1 MSHVQPIKPPR
12 YSSTYEDGTYQ
23 YRHVI
28 LDKSTLT
35 TIPKTRLM
43 NEYEWRAL
51 GIQQGPHW
59 EHYLIHKPEP
69 FVLMFRRL
77 LKYRAELNP
86 AMQQQNTHFPTTRMP
101 TSSTLNLSISHP
113 LGDSTNMKKNM
124 IINGGSRLAINHYK
138 TMHDAMDESNDDL
151 RESDFASHDYD
162 G

>member
-59 EHYLIHKPEP
+59 EHSSVFK
-69 FVLMFRRL
+69 
-77 LKYRAELNP
+77 KYV
-86 AMQQQNTHFPTTRMP
+86 F
-101 TSSTLNLSISHP
+101 
-113 LGDSTNMKKNM
+113 
-124 IINGGSRLAINHYK
+124 
-138 TMHDAMDESNDDL
+138 
-151 RESDFASHDYD
+151 
-162 G
+162 